1 MGFKCGIV
9 GLPNVGKS
17 TLFNALTQTI
27 QAECANY
34 PFCTIEP
41 NSGIVSVPDERLIKL
56 AEVAKSKEI
65 LPTKLEF
72 VDIAGLV
79 KGASKGEGLGNQFL
93 ANIREVDAIIHVV
106 RSFED
111 TNIIHVENTV
121 DPIRDIETINTEL
134 LLSDMESLQ
143 KRLPLLEKKA
153 KGGDIEA
160 KIQTEVI
167 KSVLE
172 KLEQGLPASKACPDE
187 GKPEYLRAFRIL
199 HLLTAKPVLYVANV
213 DENSAATGNEY
224 SNRVA
229 EYAKNEGNTSTIISA
244 KIEQEIA
251 SLDSKEEK
259 QEFLDTL
266 GISETGLS
274 KIIKE
279 GYKLLNL
286 ITFFTIGPK
295 EAHAWTVKNGAK
307 APEAAGVIHTDFQ
320 KGFIRAEAISTEDYI
335 KFGGEVGARENGRLR
350 TEGKEYIV
358 QDGDIFHFLFNV

>member
-41 NSGIVSVPDERLIKL
+41 NSGIVSVPDERLVDL
-56 AEVAKSKEI
+56 ASIAGSKELI
-65 LPTKLEF
+65 PTRLEF

-106 RSFED
+106 RCFED
-111 TNIIHVENTV
+111 GNIIHVENSV
-121 DPIRDIETINTEL
+121 SPIRDVETIETEL

-143 KRLPLLEKKA
+143 KRLPALEKKA
-153 KGGDIEA
+153 KGNDKDA
-160 KIQTEVI
+160 KIQVEVI
-167 KSVLE
+167 QAVLK
-172 KLEQGLPASKACPDE
+172 KLEEGLPARLAKPDE
-187 GKPEYLRAFRIL
+187 MDLEKSRAFNML
-199 HLLTAKPVLYVANV
+199 NLLTSKPVLYVANV
-213 DENSAATGNEY
+213 GENEAGQGNNFSSELE
-224 SNRVA
+224 A
-229 EYAKNEGNTSTIISA
+229 FAKNEGNEFTIISA

-251 SLDSKEEK
+251 SLSDEVEK
-259 QEFLDTL
+259 KEFLETI

-274 KIIKE
+274 KIIKK
-279 GYKLLNL
+279 GYALLDL

-295 EAHAWTVKNGAK
+295 EAHAWTVANGSK
-307 APEAAGVIHTDFQ
+307 APQAAGVIHTDFE
-320 KGFIRAEAISTEDYI
+320 KGFIRAETISTDDYL
-335 KFGGEVGARENGRLR
+335 KFGGEVKARENGKLR
-350 TEGKEYIV
+350 TEGKDYKV
-358 QDGDIFHFLFNV
+358 QDGDIFHFLFNN